1 MARRSYYPSSVG
13 GFADGFTQGFGLMQD
28 AENAR
33 LDRQM
38 AQSEIDATAKY
49 RADTLAE
56 DRRQFDEGTRQFG
69 ITNKREQDQFDAEIE
84 IKKKEAEGAA
94 SLRAAQLSAANVAEA
109 KSKAELD
116 ALERERVNEEGLAAM
131 AQLDQVIKTAQR
143 TGVMPDLQV
152 INDLIEK
159 TRPTKFDLSVA
170 LGKDFQSDI
179 ANFVNALSTQFQSG
193 NSDLSDPRLEMGIDA
208 LIHSQGG
215 ALIGSTIT
223 DANVN
228 APEELQ
234 NGQYKIISREAV
246 NIDIKE
252 QGVSDHLPNGVMPEG
267 REQQGPPRLA
277 ASADVLVTA
286 EGPDGQLVH
295 YIAPM
300 TKGRSAST
308 GERVQIP
315 VNSIFDGV
323 GGTAVMIDYLNK
335 NMAEPIKAAK
345 KEALGGEAA
354 FQQAVSAQQEAVV
367 NIIAANEGG
376 RTFRSDKTNGELGP
390 EDIQRIAEDRA
401 LGLGRKQGTY
411 REEASR
417 EIMQT
422 RLDLDPLLKDQRVKD
437 PKTGKPTAMPDFSDA
452 EILKL
457 SATLNRNGTPSKA
470 TRDLLR
476 VMLERKG
483 AVEINRGGRLPLSGA
498 TARKISVPNVASHRF
513 PT

>member
-252 QGVSDHLPNGVMPEG
+252 QGVSDHLPNGVMPDG

-286 EGPDGQLVH
+286 EGPDGQLVQ

-345 KEALGGEAA
+345 KEDLGGEAA

-367 NIIAANEGG
+367 NIIAANEGA

-401 LGLGRKQGTY
+401 LGLGKKQESF
-411 REEASR
+411 RDDAKR

-422 RLDLDPLLKDQRVKD
+422 KADLGPELKDYRVAD
-437 PKTGKPTAMPDFSDA
+437 ADNNPTKMPEFSDA
-452 EILKL
+452 EILRL
-457 SATLNRNGTPSKA
+457 SLTLTGDGEITEK
-470 TRDLLR
+470 TRSLLR
-476 VMLERKG
+476 KLLKKKG
-483 AVEINRGGRLPLSGA
+483 AVEIRRGPRAYVNTTPDIPS
-498 TARKISVPNVASHRF
+498 IPN
-513 PT
+513 

>member
-13 GFADGFTQGFGLMQD
+13 GFADGFAQGFGLIQD
-28 AENAR
+28 AENSR

-69 ITNKREQDQFDAEIE
+69 ITNKREQDQFDSEME
-84 IKKKEAEGAA
+84 LKNKEADANE
-94 SLRAAQLSAANVAEA
+94 LVRQAQLTAEQTRASAARVAEA
-109 KSKAELD
+109 KNKEELD

-223 DANVN
+223 TANVN

-246 NIDIKE
+246 DIDIKE
-252 QGVSDHLPNGVMPEG
+252 QAVGVMPDG

-286 EGPDGQLVH
+286 EGPDGQLVQ

-300 TKGRSAST
+300 TKGRSPST
-308 GERVQIP
+308 GERVEIP

-354 FQQAVSAQQEAVV
+354 FQQAVSAQTEAVV
-367 NIIAANEGG
+367 SIIAANEGA

-390 EDIQRIAEDRA
+390 DDIQRIAEDRA
-401 LGLGRKQGTY
+401 LGLGKKQESF
-411 REEASR
+411 RDDAKR

-422 RLDLDPLLKDQRVKD
+422 KADLGPELKDYRVAD
-437 PKTGKPTAMPDFSDA
+437 ADNNPTKMPEFSDA
-452 EILKL
+452 EILRL
-457 SATLNRNGTPSKA
+457 SLTLTGDGKITKK
-470 TRDLLR
+470 TRSLLR
-476 VMLERKG
+476 KLLEKKG
-483 AVEINRGGRLPLSGA
+483 AVEITRGPRAYVNTTPDIPS
-498 TARKISVPNVASHRF
+498 IPN
-513 PT
+513 